1 MPEHAL
7 PSIII
12 IQNYEVEFSRAMH
25 TNGELQLNIP
35 SAAGASDKRHTT
47 GEVLLRVSARC
58 LRQQEIVGQGRNN
71 L

>member
-1 MPEHAL
+1 MLGHAL
-7 PSIII
+7 SSIII

-35 SAAGASDKRHTT
+35 SAAGASDKRHAT
-47 GEVLLRVSARC
+47 GEMLLWVSSRC